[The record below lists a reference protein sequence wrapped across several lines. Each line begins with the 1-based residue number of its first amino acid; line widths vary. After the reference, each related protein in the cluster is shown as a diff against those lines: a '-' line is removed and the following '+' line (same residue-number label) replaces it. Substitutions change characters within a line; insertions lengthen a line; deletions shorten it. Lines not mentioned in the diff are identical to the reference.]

1 MNTYATLNL
10 GNFPASQ
17 ANIPIPGM
25 VYPDADS
32 YLFEAIVNGVFS
44 VQAVTSVQGAP
55 IQIPNNFPDD
65 ATVLVRIKI
74 PPANRTITNTY
85 INDPAGHIWFQYTN
99 IPV

>member
-25 VYPDADS
+25 VYPDADG
-32 YLFEAIVNGVFS
+32 YTFEAIVNGVYS
-44 VQAVTSVQGAP
+44 TQSVTSVLGNQ
-55 IQIPNNFPDD
+55 ISIPNNFPDD
-65 ATVLVRIKI
+65 ATVMIRIKI
-74 PPANRTITNTY
+74 PATSRTPLNTY
-85 INDPAGHIWFQYTN
+85 INDPAGHIWFQFTN